1 MLSKHN
7 RGFTLLEVAVTLAV
21 ILLLVGSLLVPLSTQ
36 VEQRQISV
44 TEKALEE
51 IRSALVG
58 HAITYGYL
66 PCPDTDGDGA
76 ENIVSGLCTSISSSI
91 SHGNLPWQT
100 LGIAN
105 NDTWGNR
112 YRYAVYAEYA
122 RRSPSTPF
130 SLASTNTAL
139 LRVLPSR
146 GASTSL
152 TNTAVAV
159 VISHGR
165 NGYGATNSAGTTY
178 AGPTSND
185 EQENTNTD
193 GTFVYRIRT
202 DIGTSVGEFDDIVTW
217 LPLPILFNRMVSAGK
232 LP

>member
-1 MLSKHN
+1 MHQKHN

-36 VEQRQISV
+36 VEQRQIGV

-66 PCPDTDGDGA
+66 PCPDTDDDGA
-76 ENIVSGLCTSISSSI
+76 ENITSGQCTSISSSI

-100 LGIAN
+100 LGMAN

-130 SLASTNTAL
+130 SLASTNTNL
-139 LRVLPSR
+139 LRVLPSQ
-146 GASTSL
+146 GAGTSL

-165 NGYGATNSAGTTY
+165 NGYGATSSAGTAY

-185 EQENTNTD
+185 EQENTDTD
-193 GTFVYRIRT
+193 GIFVYRIRT
-202 DIGTSVGEFDDIVTW
+202 DIGASVGEFDDIVTW
-217 LPLPILFNRMVSAGK
+217 VPLPILFNRMVAAGK

>member
-1 MLSKHN
+1 MHPKNN

-36 VEQRQISV
+36 VEQRQIGV
-44 TEKALEE
+44 AEKALEE

-58 HAITYGYL
+58 HAITYGYM
-66 PCPDTDGDGA
+66 PCPDTDDDGA
-76 ENIVSGLCTSISSSI
+76 ENISSGQCASISSSI

-100 LGIAN
+100 LGMAN

-130 SLASTNTAL
+130 TLASTNTNL
-139 LRVLPSR
+139 LRVLPSQ

-165 NGYGATNSAGTTY
+165 NGYGATNSSGTTY
-178 AGPTSND
+178 VGPTSND

-193 GTFVYRIRT
+193 GIFVYRIRT
-202 DIGTSVGEFDDIVTW
+202 DIGASSGEFDDIVTW
-217 LPLPILFNRMVSAGK
+217 VPLPILFNRMVAAGK